1 MFSKIYLAALG
12 LSIAVMAFFTYYS
25 WSWLQS
31 IGQPAAAAAG
41 YEYHSSLAWIA
52 LWVTSVVLLLI
63 GNAVIWTTRSAWAL
77 WLTVIYFAAFVV
89 IKYFWLALEFKR
101 FSETTSSFSSGPFIA
116 VGLIILTAALVFL
129 DSLVV
134 VRLLA
139 RIYPDAKENDI
150 EPEVDIDDLA

>member
-31 IGQPAAAAAG
+31 IGQPAAAVAG
-41 YEYHSSLAWIA
+41 YEYHSNLAWIT
-52 LWVTSVVLLLI
+52 LWITSMILLLL
-63 GNAVIWTTRSAWAL
+63 GNAVLWTTRSAWAL
-77 WLTVIYFAAFVV
+77 WLAVVYFAAFVI
-89 IKYFWLALEFKR
+89 IKYFWLAREFMR
-101 FSETTSSFSSGPFIA
+101 FSETPSSFPVIPFIA
-116 VGLIILTAALVFL
+116 VGLVILMATVVFL

-139 RIYPDAKENDI
+139 SIYPDAKQTDI
-150 EPEVDIDDLA
+150 EPKVDID